1 MAGAGAGP
9 AVLHL
14 VDCSLLVPPRAGTD
28 GRARYGMLETLRAYG
43 AGLLAGAGEQDG
55 AAVALAGYALQ
66 VAEEAAAGL
75 QTSTG
80 ELAAARRLDAEDAT
94 MRQVLAWAMEHDVAI
109 GLRLAVALAPWWLLR
124 GRLAGEY
131 PLLREMAGRAEADS
145 EARRAAQFWLGETA
159 LYSADLTG
167 ALDHFTAVCDAV
179 GDRRP
184 SRALADCLRGRSVTL
199 TNLGRLAEAA
209 ADGRRSL
216 ALARELGYPAGEA
229 LALAGLS
236 IAAYVRRRPGQ
247 RRAAGP
253 AGRAD
258 HGRHPRLCIAAVLC
272 AMSERPIW
280 AAVLLGMA
288 IGNKEWAVLAVGPVL
303 VAMQHGRLR
312 ALVITGAVATL
323 LLAPFVLAPALAGA
337 SAASTAANGL
347 STGTIF
353 QPWQIWWFFGPHG
366 HVVKGLHDSIT
377 AGFRTPPAWIQS
389 IGHPLV
395 VLVMAPLTGLFA
407 WLRRRSP
414 HQVANGPLLLLTLL
428 FALRC
433 VLDPW
438 DTAYYAVPCLLS
450 LLTWEALSRDR
461 PPVLTLMASF
471 AAWLA
476 FQETGW
482 GALNL
487 PLDGQALVFALVSVP
502 SIIALGVRLYAP
514 GVVQRLVWRPE
525 RDRAVASAGWPYP
538 STQKAGIGT

>member
-1 MAGAGAGP
+1 MSSFSLHEKLIAACAAIGGALVMVWFGVRGAGLIDWNVEARPAVDALLAGHGARFLQLAPVYGGSLILRSPFILSTTLWHGDNTAVYMAGAAP
-9 AVLHL
+9 
-14 VDCSLLVPPRAGTD
+14 C
-28 GRARYGMLETLRAYG
+28 
-43 AGLLAGAGEQDG
+43 
-55 AAVALAGYALQ
+55 
-66 VAEEAAAGL
+66 
-75 QTSTG
+75 
-80 ELAAARRLDAEDAT
+80 LAAAA
-94 MRQVLAWAMEHDVAI
+94 
-109 GLRLAVALAPWWLLR
+109 ALGIWL
-124 GRLAGEY
+124 
-131 PLLREMAGRAEADS
+131 S
-145 EARRAAQFWLGETA
+145 AQM
-159 LYSADLTG
+159 
-167 ALDHFTAVCDAV
+167 
-179 GDRRP
+179 
-184 SRALADCLRGRSVTL
+184 
-199 TNLGRLAEAA
+199 
-209 ADGRRSL
+209 
-216 ALARELGYPAGEA
+216 
-229 LALAGLS
+229 
-236 IAAYVRRRPGQ
+236 RRRGAALPACVLVILLCAANPLTVPGLQ
-247 RRAAGP
+247 FG
-253 AGRAD
+253 
-258 HGRHPRLCIAAVLC
+258 HPEELLGAVLCIAAVLC